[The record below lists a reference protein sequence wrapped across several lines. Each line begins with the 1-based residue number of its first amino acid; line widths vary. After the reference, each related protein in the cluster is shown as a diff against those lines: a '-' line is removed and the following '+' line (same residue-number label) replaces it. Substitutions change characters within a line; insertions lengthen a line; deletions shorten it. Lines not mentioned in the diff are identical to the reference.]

1 MCILKRD
8 EAVKRI
14 MERDGKTQA
23 EAERRVDSQLPGT
36 TMVEAANVVFCTQWS
51 TDYTQQQVERAWTT
65 LTKYIDNLEAKT
77 NHKAHL

>member
-1 MCILKRD
+1 MR
-8 EAVKRI
+8 RI

-23 EAERRVDSQLPGT
+23 EAERRVDSQLPDA

-65 LTKYIDNLEAKT
+65 LTKYIDNVAAES
-77 NHKAHL
+77 NGKAQL